1 MKKKYKDWLKT
12 AKVIKTLGT
21 DYEVVVNQ
29 KTNRAI
35 ILKNVNGEL
44 KYYATYES
52 FEEEE
57 TNTSRRIKRNKK
69 LVEKFKKK
77 KTLEEK
83 ELAQIHK
90 QEELEKYLTSFLN
103 FFQHDKKGY
112 LKGLANLSNLNKVSK
127 LKQELNKAQNLS
139 YRYIKYVLN
148 LGDDLKKNR
157 KQLNKLGIKTNISS
171 LSGLGD
177 LSFNLDRKN
186 RKLNSD
192 LKTLNKKIKFVEAL
206 KNDNANNFLKII
218 AKHPKTDNLQKY
230 LHNKYG
236 LKTDEVIT
244 LLASIL
250 SDKVK

>member
-21 DYEVVVNQ
+21 EYEVVVNQ

-44 KYYATYES
+44 KYYASYES

-90 QEELEKYLTSFLN
+90 QEELEKYLASFLN
-103 FFQHDKKGY
+103 YFQHDKKGY
-112 LKGLANLSNLNKVSK
+112 LKGLANLSNSLWSDAAFTSK
-127 LKQELNKAQNLS
+127 IVWTLP
-139 YRYIKYVLN
+139 
-148 LGDDLKKNR
+148 
-157 KQLNKLGIKTNISS
+157 
-171 LSGLGD
+171 
-177 LSFNLDRKN
+177 SFNSTMIWL
-186 RKLNSD
+186 
-192 LKTLNKKIKFVEAL
+192 KFVV
-206 KNDNANNFLKII
+206 NF
-218 AKHPKTDNLQKY
+218 
-230 LHNKYG
+230 G
-236 LKTDEVIT
+236 
-244 LLASIL
+244 
-250 SDKVK
+250 